1 MPHDTQ
7 KEIQKASLIGRILSM
22 EAFLL
27 MMGIALLVY
36 GISNEATMIIFWG
49 CVIIPGVFVLIHVRK
64 TDWTKHWQ
72 DMEAEHKASIERA
85 ALRRSAAEEARKA
98 ADDEKQQ

>member
-1 MPHDTQ
+1 MTHDAQ

-27 MMGIALLVY
+27 VMGIASLVY
-36 GISNEATMIIFWG
+36 GIVNNQTMNIFWG
-49 CVIIPGVFVLIHVRK
+49 CVIIPGVFILNYVRK

-72 DMEAEHKASIERA
+72 DMEAEHKAGIERA
-85 ALRRSAAEEARKA
+85 ALRKSAADEARKA
-98 ADDEKQQ
+98 EKDEK

>member
-1 MPHDTQ
+1 MTHDTQ

-27 MMGIALLVY
+27 VMGIASLAY
-36 GISNEATMIIFWG
+36 GIANDMTMSIFWG
-49 CVIIPGVFVLIHVRK
+49 CVIIPGVFILHHVRK

-72 DMEAEHKASIERA
+72 EMEAEHKAGEARDTDRKRA
-85 ALRRSAAEEARKA
+85 ADEARKA
-98 ADDEKQQ
+98 DEDEK

>member
-7 KEIQKASLIGRILSM
+7 NEIQKSSLIGRILSM

-27 MMGIALLVY
+27 VMGIASLAY
-36 GISNEATMIIFWG
+36 GIINDFTMNIFWG
-49 CVIIPGVFVLIHVRK
+49 CVIIPGVFVLNHVRK

-72 DMEAEHKASIERA
+72 DMEEEQKVSIERA
-85 ALRRSAAEEARKA
+85 AQRRSAAEAARKA
-98 ADDEKQQ
+98 DEDGK